1 MIYKEIPIQVE
12 GSDKTSRAQF
22 YILDTLPDEM
32 KIQKRPIILICPGG
46 GYHKVSYRE
55 GEPLAMHFLS
65 LGYHACV
72 LQYSVSPEAFYP
84 TQLLEVTESVRQI
97 HEHAKNGI
105 LTQRKLYWR
114 ELQQEDIWR
123 LITVHFRKRDVFRRR
138 KVGMQREML
147 KPRGLILCYPVIT
160 SDPKYAH
167 TPSFQNLL
175 GDTVEEE
182 AWNLSLDHQ
191 ITDSMPPCFIW
202 HTATDQ
208 TVPLPNSLLLAMA
221 LWKAGIPVELHV
233 YPEGIH
239 GLSLANELVE
249 CLDGRGVQEECTSWI
264 SLVDT
269 WLDRLM
275 KKEGEE

>member
-1 MIYKEIPIQVE
+1 M
-12 GSDKTSRAQF
+12 
-22 YILDTLPDEM
+22 L
-32 KIQKRPIILICPGG
+32 
-46 GYHKVSYRE
+46 
-55 GEPLAMHFLS
+55 FLS

-72 LQYSVSPEAFYP
+72 LQYSVSQEAFYP

-97 HEHAKNGI
+97 HEHAKEWYIDTKKIVLAGASAGGHLAANYCAFW
-105 LTQRKLYWR
+105 KR
-114 ELQQEDIWR
+114 EFLVE
-123 LITVHFRKRDVFRRR
+123 KS
-138 KVGMQREML
+138 GMQREML

-221 LWKAGIPVELHV
+221 LWTAGIPVELHV
-233 YPEGIH
+233 YPEGVH

>member
-1 MIYKEIPIQVE
+1 MP
-12 GSDKTSRAQF
+12 
-22 YILDTLPDEM
+22 
-32 KIQKRPIILICPGG
+32 
-46 GYHKVSYRE
+46 
-55 GEPLAMHFLS
+55 
-65 LGYHACV
+65 
-72 LQYSVSPEAFYP
+72 
-84 TQLLEVTESVRQI
+84 
-97 HEHAKNGI
+97 
-105 LTQRKLYWR
+105 
-114 ELQQEDIWR
+114 
-123 LITVHFRKRDVFRRR
+123 
-138 KVGMQREML
+138 REML

-167 TPSFQNLL
+167 MPSFQNLL

-233 YPEGIH
+233 YPEGTH

>member
-1 MIYKEIPIQVE
+1 MVCQERCKSQKADEI
-12 GSDKTSRAQF
+12 R
-22 YILDTLPDEM
+22 PD
-32 KIQKRPIILICPGG
+32 
-46 GYHKVSYRE
+46 
-55 GEPLAMHFLS
+55 
-65 LGYHACV
+65 
-72 LQYSVSPEAFYP
+72 
-84 TQLLEVTESVRQI
+84 
-97 HEHAKNGI
+97 
-105 LTQRKLYWR
+105 
-114 ELQQEDIWR
+114 
-123 LITVHFRKRDVFRRR
+123 
-138 KVGMQREML
+138 GM
-147 KPRGLILCYPVIT
+147 ILCYPVIT
-160 SDPKYAH
+160 SDPEYAH
-167 TPSFQNLL
+167 MPSFRNLL

>member
-1 MIYKEIPIQVE
+1 
-12 GSDKTSRAQF
+12 
-22 YILDTLPDEM
+22 
-32 KIQKRPIILICPGG
+32 
-46 GYHKVSYRE
+46 
-55 GEPLAMHFLS
+55 
-65 LGYHACV
+65 
-72 LQYSVSPEAFYP
+72 
-84 TQLLEVTESVRQI
+84 
-97 HEHAKNGI
+97 
-105 LTQRKLYWR
+105 
-114 ELQQEDIWR
+114 
-123 LITVHFRKRDVFRRR
+123 
-138 KVGMQREML
+138 MQREML

-167 TPSFQNLL
+167 MPSFQNLL